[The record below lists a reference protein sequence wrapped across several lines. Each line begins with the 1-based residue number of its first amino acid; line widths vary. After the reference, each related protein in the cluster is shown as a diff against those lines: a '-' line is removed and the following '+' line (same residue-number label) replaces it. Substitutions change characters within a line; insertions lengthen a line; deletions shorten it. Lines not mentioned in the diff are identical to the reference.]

1 MLTLP
6 PAPVTSNLT
15 VSGLPQFALD
25 IHPLT
30 NLAVISDTANGRILF
45 VPIPR

>member
-1 MLTLP
+1 LT
-6 PAPVTSNLT
+6 AT
-15 VSGLPQFALD
+15 GLPQFALD